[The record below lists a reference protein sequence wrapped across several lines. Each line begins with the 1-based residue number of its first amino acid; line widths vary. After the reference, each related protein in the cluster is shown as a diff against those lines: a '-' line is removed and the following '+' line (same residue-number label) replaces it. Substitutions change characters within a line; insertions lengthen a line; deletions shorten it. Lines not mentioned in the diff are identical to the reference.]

1 MEPLKELYNRSFYE
15 RLSDLLKPL
24 VPGFK
29 KAAFLRDIHTDAF
42 AGMELK
48 ERMRHTTV
56 VLHQHLPGDFGD
68 AMQMFDQLIATI
80 RVSDFGSS
88 FVFMFLP
95 DYIEVYGID
104 EYALSVDAI
113 ERVTQFISCE
123 FAVRPFLL
131 KYGMTMVEQL
141 VSWSR
146 HPHYAV
152 RRLASEGLRPRL
164 PWAMAIPY
172 LKADPSVLFP
182 MLEQLKHDPHEW
194 VRKSVANNINDIAKD
209 HPAVVVDIA
218 KRWLGHS
225 KETDAIVKHACRTLF
240 KQGHPEILALYK
252 LDSQHI
258 RLETLSLKK
267 PKIKVGGELSF
278 AFDISNQHTE
288 AQEIRIEYAVYFLR
302 NNGTLYKKVFKISER
317 ILQGQEVLSMTKH
330 HSFKP
335 ITTRKYYPGVH
346 QVSVIING
354 KEMDIASFELAAG

>member
-1 MEPLKELYNRSFYE
+1 MEPLKEMYNRSFYE
-15 RLSDLLKPL
+15 RLSKLLQPL
-24 VPGFK
+24 VPGFRP
-29 KAAFLRDIHTDAF
+29 AAFLGDIHTDAF
-42 AGMELK
+42 ADMELK
-48 ERMRHTTV
+48 ERMRHTTK
-56 VLHQHLPGDFGD
+56 VLHGYLPGDFGVT
-68 AMQMFDQLIATI
+68 MQVFDQLIASI
-80 RVSDFGSS
+80 RAAGSGNS
-88 FVFMFLP
+88 FAFMFLP
-95 DYIEVYGID
+95 DYIEVYGIE
-104 EYALSVDAI
+104 EYALSVAAI

-131 KYGMTMVEQL
+131 KYGLTMVEQL
-141 VSWSR
+141 ISWSR

-152 RRLASEGLRPRL
+152 RRLSSEGLRPRL
-164 PWAMAIPY
+164 PWGLAVPY

-194 VRKSVANNINDIAKD
+194 VRKSVANHINDIAKD

-258 RLETLSLKK
+258 RVEALSLQK
-267 PKIKVGGELSF
+267 PTVKVGGALTF
-278 AFDISNQHTE
+278 AFDIRNQHAD

-317 ILQGQEVLSMTKH
+317 ILEGQEVLSMTKQ

-335 ITTRKYYPGVH
+335 ITTRTYYPGVH

-354 KEMDIASFELAAG
+354 KEMDIATFELTAG